1 MSVTLIL
8 VIITAG
14 ATLYA
19 WNNQNI
25 MYKWIFN
32 PYTIKRNNEYQRFI
46 TSGFIHSNWMHLIFN
61 MLMLYMFGGYV
72 ETLFRQVY
80 GELGIVFYLLLYI
93 IGIVVSDIPTY
104 IRHKNHPHYN
114 SLGAS
119 GGVSSIL
126 FSFIMFM
133 PIEKLCLYGLLC
145 LPGIIWG
152 ALYLAYSYY
161 MSKKGGDNINHD
173 AHLYGAVF
181 GIIFT
186 IIVYPPVISS
196 FISSIQNI
204 SIF

>member
-1 MSVTLIL
+1 
-8 VIITAG
+8 
-14 ATLYA
+14 
-19 WNNQNI
+19 